1 MDKLYQY
8 GWSSWST
15 TQKLNKSYLTNRMQ
29 QVQVIHVVANN
40 HFKEYLSDSLP
51 VRFGV
56 PQGSVLGSITFQ
68 LYM

>member
-1 MDKLYQY
+1 
-8 GWSSWST
+8 
-15 TQKLNKSYLTNRMQ
+15 MQ